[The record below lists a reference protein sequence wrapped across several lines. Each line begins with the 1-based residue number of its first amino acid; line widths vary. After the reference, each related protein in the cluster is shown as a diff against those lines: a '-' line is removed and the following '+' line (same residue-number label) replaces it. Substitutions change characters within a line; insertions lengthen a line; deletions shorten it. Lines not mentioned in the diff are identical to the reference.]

1 MRDRSADGGAEPG
14 ALSALTSSEAARRAN
29 ERKTV
34 ALVPT
39 GAVEQH
45 GPHLPLNTDLLI
57 AAAVAEEVAR
67 RTEGVT
73 AEPLAY
79 GCSWHHTAFGGTV
92 SVRTGTFIALV
103 FDVCRSL
110 FDSGFVPVVLNAHH
124 GNKAPLQVALT
135 DLAETGVRAYAF
147 SYFDLLA
154 GVLAEVFPDPSSSVG
169 HACAM
174 ETSIVMY
181 LRPELVE
188 REAVPP
194 GGTPPTWPDPH
205 MFGGDDVSVVRPF
218 EEINA
223 TGVIGRPEEASAEK
237 GERLFQA
244 AVATSSEAVS
254 RILMETR

>member
-1 MRDRSADGGAEPG
+1 MSSHGADQDLEST
-14 ALSALTSSEAARRAN
+14 ALSLLTSTEGTRRASG
-29 ERKTV
+29 RRT
-34 ALVPT
+34 AAIVPT

-57 AAAVAEEVAR
+57 AVAVAKEVAGR
-67 RTEGVT
+67 AEGVT

-79 GCSWHHTAFGGTV
+79 GCSWHHSAFGGTV

-110 FDSGFVPVVLNAHH
+110 SDSGFVPVLLNAHH

-135 DLAETGVRAYAF
+135 NLSEAGVRAYAF

-154 GVLAEVFPDPSSSVG
+154 DVLAEVFPEPSLSVG

-174 ETSIVMY
+174 ETSIVMH
-181 LRPELVE
+181 LRPELVK
-188 REAVPP
+188 REAMPS

-205 MFGGDDVSVVRPF
+205 MFGGDDVSVIRAF
-218 EEINA
+218 EEINP
-223 TGVIGRPEEASAEK
+223 TGVIGRPEEASAER

-244 AVATSSEAVS
+244 AVVSSSEAVAK
-254 RILMETR
+254 ILMETR

>member
-1 MRDRSADGGAEPG
+1 MSGQGVDREIEPR
-14 ALSALTSSEAARRAN
+14 ALSLLSSSEAARRAN
-29 ERKTV
+29 GRRT
-34 ALVPT
+34 AAIVPT

-57 AAAVAEEVAR
+57 ADAVAKEVAG

-92 SVRTGTFIALV
+92 SVRTTTFIAQV

-110 FDSGFVPVVLNAHH
+110 SDSGFVPVLLNGHH

-147 SYFDLLA
+147 SYFDFLA
-154 GVLAEVFPDPSSSVG
+154 EVLAEVFPDPSSSVG

-174 ETSIVMY
+174 ETSIVMH
-181 LRPELVE
+181 LRPELVQ
-188 REAVPP
+188 REAVPS

-205 MFGGDDVSVVRPF
+205 MFGGDHVSVVRPF
-218 EEINA
+218 EEINP
-223 TGVIGRPEEASAEK
+223 TGVIGRPEEASAAK

-244 AVATSSEAVS
+244 AVARSSEAVAK
-254 RILMETR
+254 ILMETP

>member
-1 MRDRSADGGAEPG
+1 MSGQGVDREIEPR
-14 ALSALTSSEAARRAN
+14 ALSLLSSSEAARRAN
-29 ERKTV
+29 GRRT
-34 ALVPT
+34 AAIVPT

-57 AAAVAEEVAR
+57 ADAVAKEVAG

-92 SVRTGTFIALV
+92 SVRTTTFVALV

-110 FDSGFVPVVLNAHH
+110 SDSGFVPVLLNGHH
-124 GNKAPLQVALT
+124 GNRGPLQVALT
-135 DLAETGVRAYAF
+135 DLAETGIRAYAF
-147 SYFDLLA
+147 SYFDLLTEE
-154 GVLAEVFPDPSSSVG
+154 LAEVFPDPSSSVG

-174 ETSIVMY
+174 ETSIVMH
-181 LRPELVE
+181 LRPELVQ
-188 REAVPP
+188 REAVPS

-205 MFGGDDVSVVRPF
+205 MFGGDNVSVVRPF
-218 EEINA
+218 EEINP
-223 TGVIGRPEEASAEK
+223 TGVIGRPEEASAAI

-244 AVATSSEAVS
+244 AVARSSETVAK
-254 RILMETR
+254 ILMETP

>member
-1 MRDRSADGGAEPG
+1 MTGHGVDQDFEPK
-14 ALSALTSSEAARRAN
+14 ALSLLTSSEAARRTR
-29 ERKTV
+29 ERRT
-34 ALVPT
+34 AAIVPT

-57 AAAVAEEVAR
+57 AEAVAREVAGR
-67 RTEGVT
+67 AEGVT

-92 SVRTGTFIALV
+92 SVRTTTFISLV

-110 FDSGFVPVVLNAHH
+110 ADSGFVPVLLNAHH

-135 DLAETGVRAYAF
+135 DLAATGVRAYAF

-154 GVLAEVFPDPSSSVG
+154 EVLAEVFPDPSSSVG

-174 ETSIVMY
+174 ETSIVMH
-181 LRPELVE
+181 LRPELVK
-188 REAVPP
+188 REAVPH

-205 MFGGDDVSVVRPF
+205 MFGGDNVSVVRPF
-218 EEINA
+218 EEINP
-223 TGVIGRPEEASAEK
+223 TGVIGRPEEASAAK
-237 GERLFQA
+237 GEQLFQA
-244 AVATSSEAVS
+244 AVLRSSEAVAK
-254 RILMETR
+254 ILMEAP

>member
-1 MRDRSADGGAEPG
+1 MRGRSADGGAEPG
-14 ALSALTSSEAARRAN
+14 ALSALTSSEATRRAN

-57 AAAVAEEVAR
+57 AEAVAKEVAGSA
-67 RTEGVT
+67 EGVT

-79 GCSWHHTAFGGTV
+79 GCSWHHTSFGGTV
-92 SVRTGTFIALV
+92 SVRTTTFISLV

-110 FDSGFVPVVLNAHH
+110 SDSGFVPVLLNGHH
-124 GNKAPLQVALT
+124 GNKAPLQVALA
-135 DLAETGVRAYAF
+135 DLAETGIRAYAF

-154 GVLAEVFPDPSSSVG
+154 EVLAEIFPDPSSSVG

-174 ETSIVMY
+174 ETSMILH
-181 LRPELVE
+181 LRPGLVK
-188 REAVPP
+188 REAVPH

-205 MFGGDDVSVVRPF
+205 MFGGDNVSVVRPF
-218 EEINA
+218 EEINP

-237 GERLFQA
+237 GEQLFQA
-244 AVATSSEAVS
+244 AVARSSEAVAK
-254 RILMETR
+254 ILTETP

>member
-1 MRDRSADGGAEPG
+1 MSDQGVDQDIEPT
-14 ALSALTSSEAARRAN
+14 ALSLLTSTEAARRTN
-29 ERKTV
+29 ERRT
-34 ALVPT
+34 AAIVPT

-57 AAAVAEEVAR
+57 AEAVAKEVAGSA
-67 RTEGVT
+67 EGVT

-79 GCSWHHTAFGGTV
+79 GCSWHHTSFGGTV
-92 SVRTGTFIALV
+92 SVRTTTFISLV

-110 FDSGFVPVVLNAHH
+110 SDSGFVPVLLNGHH

-154 GVLAEVFPDPSSSVG
+154 GVLAEIFPDPSSSVG

-174 ETSIVMY
+174 ETSMIMH
-181 LRPELVE
+181 LRPELVK
-188 REAVPP
+188 REDMPH

-205 MFGGDDVSVVRPF
+205 MFGGDNVSVVRPF
-218 EEINA
+218 EEINP

-237 GERLFQA
+237 GEQLFRA
-244 AVATSSEAVS
+244 AVARSSEAVAK
-254 RILMETR
+254 ILTETP

>member
-1 MRDRSADGGAEPG
+1 MSSHGADQDLEST
-14 ALSALTSSEAARRAN
+14 ALSLLTSTEGTRRASG
-29 ERKTV
+29 RRT
-34 ALVPT
+34 AAIVPT

-57 AAAVAEEVAR
+57 AVAVAKEVAGR
-67 RTEGVT
+67 AEGVT

-79 GCSWHHTAFGGTV
+79 GCSWHHSAFGGTV
-92 SVRTGTFIALV
+92 SLRTGTFIALV

-110 FDSGFVPVVLNAHH
+110 SDSGFVPVLLNAHH

-135 DLAETGVRAYAF
+135 NLSEAGVRAYAF

-154 GVLAEVFPDPSSSVG
+154 DVLAEVFPEPSLSVG

-174 ETSIVMY
+174 ETSIVMH
-181 LRPELVE
+181 LRPELVK
-188 REAVPP
+188 REAMPS

-205 MFGGDDVSVVRPF
+205 MFGGDDVSVIRAF
-218 EEINA
+218 EEINP
-223 TGVIGRPEEASAEK
+223 TGVIGRPEEASAER

-244 AVATSSEAVS
+244 AVVSSSEAVAK
-254 RILMETR
+254 ILMETR